1 MAKIKKKKN
10 KMSLKDMKAPDDFQV
25 KMAGF
30 TPFLER
36 HGIKVIGLV
45 VVAIALLIG
54 VYMFIRMNHS
64 KTVET
69 SVAVQTRINDVLNA
83 AVSGDKSRVDT
94 EVRAISTLKTDGKPY
109 GIAVEISSGS
119 ALLAVDK
126 YQEAAKHFQKALT
139 LMDKDDALYPFL
151 QETLANCLVS
161 AGKYKDASEALGT
174 VSTDTLPAVQARAYM
189 LKGDIFNNS
198 ILPKTTLKS
207 AEKAAK
213 EYAAAQKALKTDPS
227 QADYSNFLMH
237 MTELRSFTLTSG
249 G

>member
-1 MAKIKKKKN
+1 MR
-10 KMSLKDMKAPDDFQV
+10 LKDIKAPDDFQV

-30 TPFLER
+30 TPFLEK

-45 VVAIALLIG
+45 VALIALLIG
-54 VYMFIRMNHS
+54 IYMFIRMNHS

-69 SVAVQTRINDVLNA
+69 SVAIQTRINDVLSA
-83 AVSGDKSRVDT
+83 AASGDKSRVET
-94 EVRAISTLKTDGKPY
+94 EVKAISTLKTDGKPY
-109 GIAVEISSGS
+109 EIAVEISSGS
-119 ALLAVDK
+119 ALLAADK
-126 YQEAAKHFQKALT
+126 YQEAAKKFKKALGR
-139 LMDKDDALYPFL
+139 LDKNDAMYPFL
-151 QETLANCLVS
+151 QETLANCFIS

-174 VSTDTLPAVQARAYM
+174 VSTDALPGVQAQAYM

-213 EYAAAQKALKTDPS
+213 EYAAAQKALKSDPS
-227 QADYSNFLMH
+227 QADYTNFLMH